1 MKKRIL
7 FLIIGFWCLKLSTN
21 MFPTFES
28 FTAGAVWQ
36 TLIFSPFKWFGAI
49 FLFTIGFLAIARV
62 IKTICEQVV
71 KNSTMKKELPWV
83 IVVVLQFF
91 IVSFESLVITGAAVG
106 FSLFYGIMDAN
117 IQRKNRHFNN

>member
-7 FLIIGFWCLKLSTN
+7 FLIIGFYCLKLSTN
-21 MFPTFES
+21 MVPTFEN

-36 TLIFSPFKWFGAI
+36 TLIFNPFKWFGAI

-71 KNSTMKKELPWV
+71 KHSTMKKELPWV
-83 IVVVLQFF
+83 IVVIFLFF

-117 IQRKNRHFNN
+117 IQRKNRYFNN